1 MEIKEL
7 KSKDEFVKAFPV
19 MKQLRTHLDEETYLD
34 LVFEAREK
42 DHYRLFALYD

>member
-34 LVFEAREK
+34 LVFESKGEGS
-42 DHYRLFALYD
+42 LPTVCPL